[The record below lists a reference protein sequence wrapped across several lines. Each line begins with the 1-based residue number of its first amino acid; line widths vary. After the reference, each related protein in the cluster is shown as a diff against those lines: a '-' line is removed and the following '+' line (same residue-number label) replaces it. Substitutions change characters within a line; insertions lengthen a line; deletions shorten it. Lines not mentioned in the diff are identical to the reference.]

1 MSGRQPNPLHQAAL
15 SAAKTKEKPKGDGT
29 DTALAARRRRA
40 NTILTSGDEDSPTT
54 SILGG

>member
-1 MSGRQPNPLHQAAL
+1 MSGREPKPI
-15 SAAKTKEKPKGDGT
+15 TKPEPIEKPKGDGT

-40 NTILTSGDEDSPTT
+40 NTILTSGDEGSPTT